1 MENSYVNDFN
11 DTIKAYTAQ
20 LRKFNPIDRETEKVL
35 IEKAQKGDIEAQ
47 NILIQSNLR
56 FVMKIAKQF
65 TGRGVALE
73 DLISEG
79 NLGLIKAIH
88 KFKKQDENRL
98 LSYGIWWIK
107 ANMQQ
112 AIKDYTDANYYEL
125 KELDNLNENKAN
137 NIIEEN
143 DENNEGN
150 DIIAFAV
157 EVDEHINDIHK
168 TQKEVVDQLFK
179 QLTDRERFIVSSYF
193 GLESEEMTLDEIG
206 AELNLSIERVRQC
219 KEIAIKKMRSKI
231 LCMED
236 DYTHIFA

>member
-1 MENSYVNDFN
+1 MKNGYVNDFT

-20 LRKFNPIDRETEKVL
+20 LRKFNPLDRETEKEL
-35 IEKAQKGDIEAQ
+35 IYKAQKGDIEAQ
-47 NILIQSNLR
+47 NKLIQSNLR

-98 LSYGIWWIK
+98 LSYGYWWIK

-112 AIKDYTDANYYEL
+112 AIKDYNDASYYEL
-125 KELDNLNENKAN
+125 KEIDNFKENKPN
-137 NIIEEN
+137 ELVEEY
-143 DENNEGN
+143 D
-150 DIIAFAV
+150 DIIDNNDNMYFAT
-157 EVDEHINDIHK
+157 EVDEHINDIHR
-168 TQKEVVDQLFK
+168 TQKEVVEQLFK
-179 QLTDRERFIVSSYF
+179 QLTDREKFIVSSYF

-219 KEIAIKKMRSKI
+219 KEMAMKKMRSKI